1 MRPYSTCLAIIKYR
15 AILTFTGWRCMRP
28 HSTCLAI
35 IKYRAGQHNIIVII
49 TLNVFGD

>member
-35 IKYRAGQHNIIVII
+35 FGYISVGLVTRVTFI
-49 TLNVFGD
+49 LNN